1 MLKLKNHSN
10 SMYFDLDYIGSGI
23 RLECANRWGW
33 EIYQQKKKKR
43 QMGVRENFEVRYGYF
58 SNFSLR
64 KK

>member
-33 EIYQQKKKKR
+33 EIYQQKKKKTD
-43 QMGVRENFEVRYGYF
+43 GGE
-58 SNFSLR
+58 R
-64 KK
+64 KF